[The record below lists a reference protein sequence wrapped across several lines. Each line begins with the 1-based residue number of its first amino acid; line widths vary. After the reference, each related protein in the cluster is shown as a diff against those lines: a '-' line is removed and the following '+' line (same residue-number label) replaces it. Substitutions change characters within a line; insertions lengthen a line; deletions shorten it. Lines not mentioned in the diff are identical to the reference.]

1 MNASDKL
8 TARNVFGS
16 LTLQNMLVGYS
27 HGRRCGKG
35 VLLVELGSKGLDNL
49 QPVRVWR
56 QASSGS
62 TSNAVSAVELNMQG
76 IEYVT
81 SRADGDTN
89 TICKRGGV
97 MR

>member
-1 MNASDKL
+1 M
-8 TARNVFGS
+8 GI
-16 LTLQNMLVGYS
+16 S
-27 HGRRCGKG
+27 HGKGRRCDKG
-35 VLLVELGSKGLDNL
+35 ILLVELGSKGLDNL

-62 TSNAVSAVELNMQG
+62 TSYTVSAVELNMQW
-76 IEYVT
+76 IKDVT

-97 MR
+97 VR